1 MPLARVL
8 RRPDVTRVALLDD
21 FQDVG
26 RTMGPWSRLGDRVS
40 VEAFTEPI
48 RGEDELVAALEPFEV
63 IVAMRERTAFP
74 RSLIER
80 LPKLRLFVTTGM
92 VNASV
97 DFDALR
103 ERGVTACGT
112 GAGGAATMELT
123 WALLLAVSRHVC
135 EEDRMMRAGGW
146 QHTIGTELDG
156 RTLGLVGL
164 GRIGGLMVPVAHAF
178 GMKVIAWSQ
187 NMTAADARAHGAERV
202 EKEALFASA
211 DFVSIHYK
219 LSERSIG
226 IVGEAEIAVMKP
238 TAFLVNTSRGPVLDE
253 RALLAALR
261 SGDIAG
267 AALDVF
273 DDEPLAREHP
283 LRSAPRTVLSPHT
296 GYVARGAYERWWPE
310 VVENVEAFLDESP
323 VRVLGEATP
332 SRR

>member
-1 MPLARVL
+1 
-8 RRPDVTRVALLDD
+8 VTRVALLDD

-26 RTMGPWSRLGDRVS
+26 RAMGPWSRLGDRVS

-48 RGEDELVAALEPFEV
+48 RAEDELVAALAPFEV

-80 LPKLRLFVTTGM
+80 LPKLELFITTGM

-103 ERGVTACGT
+103 ERDVTVCGT

-123 WALLLAVSRHVC
+123 WALLLAVARHVC

-146 QHTIGTELDG
+146 QHTLGTELDG
-156 RTLGLVGL
+156 RTLGLLGL
-164 GRIGGLMVPVAHAF
+164 GRIGSLMVPVARAF
-178 GMKVIAWSQ
+178 GMNVIAWSQ

-202 EKEALFASA
+202 EKQALFADA

-219 LSERSIG
+219 LSERSVG
-226 IVGEAEIAVMKP
+226 IVGAAELALMQP
-238 TAFLVNTSRGPVLDE
+238 TAFLINTSRGPLLDE
-253 RALLAALR
+253 HALLAALHN
-261 SGDIAG
+261 GDIAG

-273 DDEPLAREHP
+273 DEEPLPREHP

-310 VVENVEAFLDESP
+310 IVENVEAFLDESP
-323 VRVLGEATP
+323 VRLVGGASGT
-332 SRR
+332 RR